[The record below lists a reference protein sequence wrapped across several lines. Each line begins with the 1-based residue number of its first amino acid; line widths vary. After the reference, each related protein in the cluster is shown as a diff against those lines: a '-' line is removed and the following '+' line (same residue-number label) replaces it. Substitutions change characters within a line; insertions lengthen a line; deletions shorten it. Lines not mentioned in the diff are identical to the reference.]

1 MVLTDIRILELM
13 RHSMQE
19 ILKDHKFYVL
29 SSIIPSLLG
38 IFTLKGKVISKDQHS
53 LENLQVEAYDDDLLL
68 KPDDFL
74 GDASTDSHGIFKIDF
89 DESKFRGTFEFLE
102 GTPDVY
108 LLIKDNQGSEILRTK
123 IMQTKKEIEYH
134 IRIADNT
141 PNPNAIDIYSGNAQR
156 VIRMLREVGDMIG
169 LEYRI
174 SQNILNNGNPPQDVR
189 DNLQNFVSGY
199 QERNSNLDLFSGVI
213 SSLVDSFSEE
223 LRIGS
228 IGYDGPQV
236 PRMPRRERYDQV
248 IIWPRQEEF
257 KWA

>member
-1 MVLTDIRILELM
+1 
-13 RHSMQE
+13 
-19 ILKDHKFYVL
+19 
-29 SSIIPSLLG
+29 LG
-38 IFTLKGKVISKDQHS
+38 TFTLKGKVISKDQLP
-53 LENLQVEAYDDDLLL
+53 LENLKVEAYDDDLLL

-74 GDASTDSHGIFKIDF
+74 GDATTDSNGIYRIDF

-108 LLIKDNQGSEILRTK
+108 LLIKDNQGNKILKTK
-123 IMQTKKEIEYH
+123 VMQTKKEIEYH

-156 VIRMLREVGDMIG
+156 LIRMLRDVGDMIG

-174 SQNILNNGNPPQDVR
+174 NLNILNNGNSPQDVKE
-189 DNLQNFVSGY
+189 NLQNFVNGY
-199 QERNSNLDLFSGVI
+199 QERKNNLDLFSVVV

-223 LRIGS
+223 LRIGN

-236 PRMPRRERYDQV
+236 PRMPRREKYDQV

-257 KWA
+257 KWE

>member
-1 MVLTDIRILELM
+1 
-13 RHSMQE
+13 
-19 ILKDHKFYVL
+19 
-29 SSIIPSLLG
+29 LG
-38 IFTLKGKVISKDQHS
+38 TFTLKGKVISKDQLP
-53 LENLQVEAYDDDLLL
+53 LENLNVEAYDDDLLL

-74 GDASTDSHGIFKIDF
+74 GDATTDSNGIYRIDF

-108 LLIKDNQGSEILRTK
+108 LLIKDNQGNKILKTK
-123 IMQTKKEIEYH
+123 VMQTKKEIEYH

-156 VIRMLREVGDMIG
+156 LIRMLRDVGDMIG

-174 SQNILNNGNPPQDVR
+174 NLNILNNGNSPQDVKE
-189 DNLQNFVSGY
+189 NLQNFVNGY
-199 QERNSNLDLFSGVI
+199 QERKNNLDLFSVVV

-223 LRIGS
+223 LRIGN

-236 PRMPRRERYDQV
+236 PRMPRREKYDQV

-257 KWA
+257 KWE

>member
-1 MVLTDIRILELM
+1 MGT
-13 RHSMQE
+13 
-19 ILKDHKFYVL
+19 
-29 SSIIPSLLG
+29 
-38 IFTLKGKVISKDQHS
+38 FTLKGKVISKDQLP
-53 LENLQVEAYDDDLLL
+53 LENLKVEAYDDDLLL

-74 GDASTDSHGIFKIDF
+74 GDATTDSNGIYRIDF

-108 LLIKDNQGSEILRTK
+108 LLIKDNQGNKILKTK
-123 IMQTKKEIEYH
+123 VMQTKKEIEYH

-156 VIRMLREVGDMIG
+156 LIRMLRDVGDMIG

-174 SQNILNNGNPPQDVR
+174 NLNILNNGNSPQDVKE
-189 DNLQNFVSGY
+189 NLQNFVNGY
-199 QERNSNLDLFSGVI
+199 QERKNNLDLFSVVV

-223 LRIGS
+223 LRIGN

-236 PRMPRRERYDQV
+236 PRMPRREKYDQV

-257 KWA
+257 KWE

>member
-1 MVLTDIRILELM
+1 
-13 RHSMQE
+13 
-19 ILKDHKFYVL
+19 
-29 SSIIPSLLG
+29 LG
-38 IFTLKGKVISKDQHS
+38 TFTLKGKVISKDQLP
-53 LENLQVEAYDDDLLL
+53 LENLKVEAYDDDLLL

-74 GDASTDSHGIFKIDF
+74 GDATTDSNGIYRIDF

-108 LLIKDNQGSEILRTK
+108 LLIKDNQGNKILKTK
-123 IMQTKKEIEYH
+123 VMQTKKEIEYH

-156 VIRMLREVGDMIG
+156 LIRMLRDVGDMIG

-174 SQNILNNGNPPQDVR
+174 NLNILNNGNSPQDVKE
-189 DNLQNFVSGY
+189 NLQNFVNGY
-199 QERNSNLDLFSGVI
+199 QERKNNLDLFSVVV

-223 LRIGS
+223 LRIGN

-236 PRMPRRERYDQV
+236 PRMPRREKYDQV
-248 IIWPRQEEF
+248 ITWPRQEEF
-257 KWA
+257 KWE